1 MRRTASAALAVF
13 GLAACDDAMQPDPRA
28 DLADGAQAS
37 ATTRPIEEFV
47 GAQGAFCLPDGS
59 GGCFLFVP
67 PVANFTGWDNGG
79 EVPPEETRGASVDY
93 AGLAN
98 AWIEGASG
106 GAVSF
111 GTTFD
116 GTITERPLADG
127 RVAVQVQLHTQ
138 NALAWA
144 IAADEQGNLDF
155 GSSTLLFGHRAPE
168 VLAGAEPALVESV
181 LQLRF
186 INTGPGVPIPDLL
199 QLFFAPE
206 PGQEVTFLSFHAHGS
221 GPLQAA
227 FGVLDGTPGRLTVTQ
242 TALFKFETLPPGS
255 DDNFPAER
263 VELQAIGH

>member
-1 MRRTASAALAVF
+1 MQRTASVALLVF
-13 GLAACDDAMQPDPRA
+13 GLAACDDATQPNPLA
-28 DLADGAQAS
+28 DLPAPAQAS
-37 ATTRPIEEFV
+37 ATTRPIEDFV
-47 GAQGAFCLPDGS
+47 SAQGTFCIPDGS

-67 PVANFTGWDNGG
+67 PVANFIGWDNAG
-79 EVPPEETRGASVDY
+79 EVPPEETRGASIDY

-127 RVAVQVQLHTQ
+127 RAAVQVRLHTHD
-138 NALAWA
+138 ALAWV

-155 GSSTLLFGHRAPE
+155 GSGTLLFGHRAPE
-168 VLAGAEPALVESV
+168 ALEGAEPALVESFFHV
-181 LQLRF
+181 RF
-186 INTGPGVPIPDLL
+186 INTAPGAPLPDLL

-206 PGQEVTFLSFHAHGS
+206 PGQEATFLSFHAHGG
-221 GPLQAA
+221 GPLRAA
-227 FGVLDGTPGRLTVTQ
+227 FGVPDGTPGRLTVTQ
-242 TALFKFETLPPGS
+242 TGLFKFQTLPPGS

-263 VELQAIGH
+263 VELHAVGR

>member
-1 MRRTASAALAVF
+1 
-13 GLAACDDAMQPDPRA
+13 MQPNPRA
-28 DLADGAQAS
+28 DLAGGARAP

-59 GGCFLFVP
+59 GGCLLFVP
-67 PVANFTGWDNGG
+67 PVANFTAWDNAG
-79 EVPPEETRGASVDY
+79 EVPSEEIRGASVDY

-98 AWIEGASG
+98 DWIEGASG

-116 GTITERPLADG
+116 GTIIERPLADG
-127 RVAVQVQLHTQ
+127 RVAVQVQLHTH

-144 IAADEQGNLDF
+144 IAPDEQGNLDF
-155 GSSTLLFGHRAPE
+155 GSGTLLFGHRAPE
-168 VLAGAEPALVESV
+168 VLAGAEPALAESFLKV
-181 LQLRF
+181 TF

-206 PGQEVTFLSFHAHGS
+206 PGQEVTFLGFHAHGS
-221 GPLQAA
+221 GPLRAA
-227 FGVLDGTPGRLTVTQ
+227 FGVPDGTPGRLTVTQ
-242 TALFKFETLPPGS
+242 TALLEFETLPPGS

-263 VELQAIGH
+263 VELQAVGH